1 MQGDD
6 PKSKGRRRAKS
17 GPWFLLGL
25 AVAGTG
31 PPAIGMDG
39 WSRVRGCDGSE
50 MGDGTRDARRGS

>member
-31 PPAIGMDG
+31 PPAIVIGMDAG
-39 WSRVRGCDGSE
+39 WSDGCDGS
-50 MGDGTRDARRGS
+50 DG